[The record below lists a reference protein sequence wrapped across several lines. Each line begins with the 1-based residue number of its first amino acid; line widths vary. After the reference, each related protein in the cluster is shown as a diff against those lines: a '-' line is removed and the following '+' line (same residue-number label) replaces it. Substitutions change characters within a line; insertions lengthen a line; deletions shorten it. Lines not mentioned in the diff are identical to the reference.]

1 MQSLMHPY
9 IIARSV
15 CDVKRFLQKVSF
27 FVEKQETC
35 ARGIAILAFLCYNT
49 IDVHAELNFLC
60 CRKIFSC
67 FFAGIALAFLPHFLQ
82 EYNGCNQK
90 REIMTYFT
98 RYTSNSIAG
107 SGNQSWF
114 SMPLDEIRTGRVFYK
129 ITAGGEYTY
138 SLLFSNMMDSTFS
151 KGDHSHKNLLCEEWQ
166 IHAARVG
173 KCCRVPADKPLDGW
187 CVEGANADASVL
199 SWQTLTFD
207 GHEQKTVKPGEFFSS
222 DPVPLSF
229 AKGEYLCFELTF
241 SGRMLP
247 YHHESMLPI
256 YIKGADGWHYDVRM
270 PLPGMIGCAR
280 PVKARI
286 AYFGDSITQGLGT
299 PYNAYLHWNALLS
312 ERLGE
317 TYAFWNLGLGFGRA
331 EDAASDGAWL
341 YKAKQNDVVVVCF
354 GVNDIF
360 HSGQSAAQIAGRI
373 EKIVQYL
380 TDAGVKV
387 ILQTVPPFDYRE
399 PYRTMWQEINAY
411 IRECLRYRVA
421 LLFDNVAVLGKS
433 QAEPHMAK
441 YGGHPNAAGCAAWA
455 DAFYEP
461 LATFLKNNL

>member
-1 MQSLMHPY
+1 MQQ
-9 IIARSV
+9 
-15 CDVKRFLQKVSF
+15 VKRGN
-27 FVEKQETC
+27 E
-35 ARGIAILAFLCYNT
+35 G
-49 IDVHAELNFLC
+49 
-60 CRKIFSC
+60 
-67 FFAGIALAFLPHFLQ
+67 
-82 EYNGCNQK
+82 
-90 REIMTYFT
+90 EIMTYFAH
-98 RYTSNSIAG
+98 YISNTIAG

-129 ITAGGEYTY
+129 ITAGGEYSY
-138 SLLFSNMMDSTFS
+138 SLLFSNIMDSTFS
-151 KGDHSHKNLLCEEWQ
+151 KGDHSYKNLLCEEWQ

-173 KCCRVPADKPLDGW
+173 KCCRVPFDKPLDRW
-187 CVEGANADASVL
+187 CVEGANADASIL
-199 SWQTLTFD
+199 GWQTVTFD
-207 GHEQKTVKPGEFFSS
+207 GHGQKTVKPGEFFSS
-222 DPVPLSF
+222 DPVLLSF
-229 AKGEYLCFELTF
+229 EKGEYLCLELTF
-241 SGRMLP
+241 SGGMLP

-256 YIKGADGWHYDVRM
+256 YIKGEDGWHYDVRM
-270 PLPGMIGCAR
+270 PLPGMIGCDR

-317 TYAFWNLGLGFGRA
+317 EYAFWNLGLGFGRA
-331 EDAASDGAWL
+331 EDAASGGAWM

-387 ILQTVPPFDYRE
+387 VLQTVPPFDYNE

-411 IRECLRYRVA
+411 IRESLRDRVA

-441 YGGHPNAAGCAAWA
+441 HGGHPNAAGCAVWA
-455 DAFYEP
+455 EAFYEP
-461 LATFLKNNL
+461 LAAFLKNND